1 MEQPTTFPDV
11 GAPSAGDTQPK
22 MVVTT
27 ETSATWRK
35 MVLPV
40 AVCACMGYM
49 VLYVFLGWYGWG
61 LPAISEQAPGEVSRW
76 CERVSDGIFREPAN
90 AVSNLGFVFAG
101 LLMLRVLSTDS
112 PDGGGPNQFHGLTP
126 VAMLY
131 AIAVIWLGPGS
142 MLMHGTHTAWGAWAD
157 NLSMV
162 MYILIPWLVNVAAMG
177 RWTIRRFFL
186 VYLGLVIAYGVGRL
200 LFGGRLGINLD
211 FFGLSIA
218 LWGISEVLY
227 RFWSPR
233 LRWLS
238 GMLGFVIAAIFGT
251 MPWDMFAEPAKYWWV
266 ILFWLPAALAPQ
278 APRGRRSYK
287 PWFVAGVV
295 TYMTAFAI
303 WLTGRP
309 GNPLCNPDSLIQ
321 AHAIWH
327 LLSALAT
334 WCFFKF
340 LRTECVIEPTRL

>member
-1 MEQPTTFPDV
+1 MM
-11 GAPSAGDTQPK
+11 G
-22 MVVTT
+22 
-27 ETSATWRK
+27 TSGRPVSWHN

-40 AVCACMGYM
+40 AISLCIGFML
-49 VLYVFLGWYGWG
+49 LYLFLGWLGWG
-61 LPAISEQAPGEVSRW
+61 APATSEQAPGEASRW
-76 CERVSDGIFREPAN
+76 CERVTEGIFREPAN
-90 AVSNLGFVFAG
+90 ALSNIGFMIAG
-101 LLMLRVLSTDS
+101 LFMLRVLSS
-112 PDGGGPNQFHGLTP
+112 ESEGRSSANQFHGLTP

-131 AIAVIWLGPGS
+131 AIAAIWLGPGS

-177 RWTIRRFFL
+177 RWSARRFFT
-186 VYLGLVIAYGVGRL
+186 VYLVLVIAYGAGRQ

-211 FFGLSIA
+211 LFGLSIA
-218 LWGISEVLY
+218 LWGISEMLY
-227 RFWSPR
+227 CFWSPR

-238 GMLGFVIAAIFGT
+238 GLMGFVIAAAFGI
-251 MPWDMFAEPAKYWWV
+251 MPWDMFAQPVKYWWI
-266 ILFWLPAALAPQ
+266 ILFWLPAVLARQ
-278 APRGRRSYK
+278 APLGNRSYN
-287 PWFVAGVV
+287 PWFFAGIV

-309 GNPLCNPDSLIQ
+309 GHPWCNPDSLIQ

-340 LRTECVIEPTRL
+340 LRTEVYSTCR